1 MYVDELIREELQAQI
16 KALSKESGY
25 VTFGIIIAAGVWS
38 YFYQDTLA
46 QSMRLLAAGFLA
58 LGLGIINQV
67 YQLRLDGLR
76 RDMRHHLTRKQN
88 R

>member
-1 MYVDELIREELQAQI
+1 MYDDELIRDELQAQI

-38 YFYQDTLA
+38 YFYHDTLE
-46 QSMRLLAAGFLA
+46 QSMRLLASGFLA
-58 LGLGIINQV
+58 LGLAIINQI

-76 RDMRHHLTRKQN
+76 RDMRRHLMRKRNQ
-88 R
+88 